1 VRLPFV
7 CATLVA
13 GPLSILFFAGTA
25 TAQQPGAPAGPR
37 PPLGPPPTVAP
48 QSAAPA
54 GQPHYTSV
62 AIVDIGYIFKNYA
75 VFDAEMKQLK
85 NDFDQADAMSREE
98 QRKLQVKKDEMANF
112 NPTSAEYKKREEE
125 LSRAVAELQI
135 KLNGKKKELAE
146 QEAGIYYR
154 VYKSVE
160 QEVAIVAQQNRIDLV
175 FRYSADEMKA
185 DNPNSIMQGV
195 SKPIVYHAN
204 LDITG
209 LVIDRLNRRQPAA
222 SPGAGPPIRSA
233 TNPGAPIVPSRP
245 TQQR

>member
-1 VRLPFV
+1 VRLPYV

-13 GPLSILFFAGTA
+13 GPLSIFIVVGTA
-25 TAQQPGAPAGPR
+25 AAQQPGAPAGPR
-37 PPLGPPPTVAP
+37 APLGPPPSVAP
-48 QSAAPA
+48 ASTVPAAS
-54 GQPHYTSV
+54 QPHYTSV

-222 SPGAGPPIRSA
+222 SPGAGPAIRTA
-233 TNPGAPIVPSRP
+233 NPGAPIVPGRP
-245 TQQR
+245 TQR